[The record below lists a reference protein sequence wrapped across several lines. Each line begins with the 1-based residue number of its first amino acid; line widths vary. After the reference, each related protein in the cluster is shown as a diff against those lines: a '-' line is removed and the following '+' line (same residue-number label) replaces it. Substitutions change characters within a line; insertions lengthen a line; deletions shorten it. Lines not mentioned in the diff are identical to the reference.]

1 MGMKRIPGGGRNHK
15 NDSRTQAGLGLGLQK
30 YWSFFKMR
38 LMAGLQY
45 RAAALAGMSTQ
56 FVWGTMEILLYR
68 AFWLEHPERFPM
80 GMEAL
85 SAYIWLQQAFLTL
98 FAMWQ
103 WEYEILES
111 VKTGAVSYELL
122 RPTDVYGMWL
132 ARTVANRLARA
143 SLRMVPVLLVASL
156 IPAPY
161 GLRLRVSPAVFGAFL
176 LSMALM
182 VLVVCAY
189 SLLVYALT
197 FYLTDPNGIMVL
209 SVAAADLLGGAIVPL
224 PFLPGWLR
232 KFAQLTPFGSMQNVP
247 LRIFSGDI
255 TPHEIPAVTGLQ
267 VFWIAALLCAGYL
280 LTKNGLRRTVILGG

>member
-1 MGMKRIPGGGRNHK
+1 MR
-15 NDSRTQAGLGLGLQK
+15 K

-56 FVWGTMEILLYR
+56 LVWGVMEVLLYR
-68 AFWLEHPERFPM
+68 AFWLEQPERFPM

-85 SAYIWLQQAFLTL
+85 ASYIWLQQAFLSL
-98 FAMWQ
+98 FALWN
-103 WEYEILES
+103 WEVNILES

-122 RPTDVYGMWL
+122 RPAGIYSMWM
-132 ARTVANRLARA
+132 AQSVGNRLSRA
-143 SLRMVPVLLVASL
+143 ALRMVPLIAVSLL

-161 GLRLRVSPAVFGAFL
+161 GLRPPASPAAFGLFL
-176 LSMALM
+176 LSAALM

-209 SVAAADLLGGAIVPL
+209 SVALADLLGGAIVPL
-224 PFLPGWLR
+224 PFLPEGLR
-232 KFAQLTPFGSMQNVP
+232 RIAALSPFGSMQNVP

-255 TPHEIPAVTGLQ
+255 PLSEAPAAMGLQ
-267 VFWIAALLCAGYL
+267 GFWIAALLSAGYL
-280 LTKNGLRRTVILGG
+280 LTKTGLRRAVILGG

>member
-1 MGMKRIPGGGRNHK
+1 MG
-15 NDSRTQAGLGLGLQK
+15 K

-68 AFWLEHPERFPM
+68 AFWLEAPERFPM

-98 FAMWQ
+98 FALWN
-103 WEYEILES
+103 WENDIVES

-122 RPTDVYGMWL
+122 RPTDIYSMWM
-132 ARTVANRLARA
+132 ARSIANRLARA
-143 SLRMVPVLLVASL
+143 ALRMIPVIAVASF

-161 GLRLRVSPAVFGAFL
+161 GLRLRVSPAVFGLFL
-176 LSMALM
+176 ASMALM

-189 SLLVYALT
+189 SLFVYSLT

-209 SVAAADLLGGAIVPL
+209 SVAAADLLGGAVVPL
-224 PFLPGWLR
+224 PFLPDGLR
-232 KFAQLTPFGSMQNVP
+232 QFAALTPFASMQNVP

-255 TPHEIPAVTGLQ
+255 TLPEIPGVMGLQ
-267 VFWIAALLCAGYL
+267 VFWIVTLISAGYL
-280 LTKNGLRRTVILGG
+280 LTKNGLRRAVILGG

>member
-1 MGMKRIPGGGRNHK
+1 MR
-15 NDSRTQAGLGLGLQK
+15 K

-56 FVWGTMEILLYR
+56 FAWGAMEILLYR

-85 SAYIWLQQAFLTL
+85 SSYIWLQQAFLTL

-103 WEYEILES
+103 WEYDILES

-122 RPTDVYGMWL
+122 RPADMYSMWMS
-132 ARTVANRLARA
+132 RSIANRLARA
-143 SLRMVPVLLVASL
+143 ALRMVPVILVASL
-156 IPAPY
+156 LPAPW
-161 GLRLRVSPAVFGAFL
+161 GLRVRISPAAFGVFL

-189 SLLVYALT
+189 SLFVCSLT

-224 PFLPGWLR
+224 
-232 KFAQLTPFGSMQNVP
+232 
-247 LRIFSGDI
+247 RIFSGDI
-255 TPHEIPAVTGLQ
+255 PLGETPAVMGLQ
-267 VFWIAALLCAGYL
+267 AFWAAALILSGYL
-280 LTKNGLRRTVILGG
+280 LTRGGLRRAVILGG

>member
-1 MGMKRIPGGGRNHK
+1 MK
-15 NDSRTQAGLGLGLQK
+15 K

-56 FVWGTMEILLYR
+56 FVWGSMEILLYR
-68 AFWLEHPERFPM
+68 AFWLEAPERFPM

-85 SAYIWLQQAFLTL
+85 SSYIWLQQAFLTL
-98 FAMWQ
+98 FALWN
-103 WEYEILES
+103 WETDILES
-111 VKTGAVSYELL
+111 VKTGSVSYELL
-122 RPTDVYGMWL
+122 RPTDIYSMWM
-132 ARTVANRLARA
+132 ARSIASRLARA
-143 SLRMVPVLLVASL
+143 SLRMVPVLVISGL

-161 GLRLRVSPAVFGAFL
+161 GLRLMVSPVVFGLFL

-209 SVAAADLLGGAIVPL
+209 SVAAADLLGGAVVPL
-224 PFLPGWLR
+224 PFLPEGLR
-232 KFAQLTPFGSMQNVP
+232 KFAALTPFGSMQNVP

-255 TPHEIPAVTGLQ
+255 PPAEIPGVMGLQ
-267 VFWIAALLCAGYL
+267 AFWIVTLILAGYL
-280 LTKNGLRRTVILGG
+280 LTRNGLRRAVILGG

>member
-1 MGMKRIPGGGRNHK
+1 MR
-15 NDSRTQAGLGLGLQK
+15 K

-56 FVWGTMEILLYR
+56 LVWGVMEVLLYR

-85 SAYIWLQQAFLTL
+85 ASYIWLQQAFLSL
-98 FAMWQ
+98 FALWN
-103 WEYEILES
+103 WEFNILES

-122 RPTDVYGMWL
+122 RPAGIYGMWM
-132 ARTVANRLARA
+132 AQSVGNRLSRA
-143 SLRMVPVLLVASL
+143 ALRMVPLIAVSLL

-161 GLRLRVSPAVFGAFL
+161 GLRPPASPAAFGLFL
-176 LSMALM
+176 LSAALM

-224 PFLPGWLR
+224 PFLPEGFR
-232 KFAQLTPFGSMQNVP
+232 KFAELTPFASMQNVP

-255 TPHEIPAVTGLQ
+255 PLSGAPAVMGLQ
-267 VFWIAALLCAGYL
+267 AFWIAVLLSAGYL
-280 LTKNGLRRTVILGG
+280 LTRSGLRRAVILGG

>member
-1 MGMKRIPGGGRNHK
+1 MG
-15 NDSRTQAGLGLGLQK
+15 K

-56 FVWGTMEILLYR
+56 FVWGAMEILLYR
-68 AFWLEHPERFPM
+68 AFWLESPERFPM

-98 FAMWQ
+98 FALWN
-103 WEYEILES
+103 WEYDILES
-111 VKTGAVSYELL
+111 VKTGAVAYELL
-122 RPTDVYGMWL
+122 RPADLYSMWM
-132 ARTVANRLARA
+132 ARSAANRLARA
-143 SLRMVPVLLVASL
+143 ALRMAPVLVVASL

-161 GLRLRVSPAVFGAFL
+161 GLGLRVSPAVFGLFL

-189 SLLVYALT
+189 SLLVCALT

-209 SVAAADLLGGAIVPL
+209 SVAAADLLGGAVVPL
-224 PFLPGWLR
+224 PFLPAGLR
-232 KFAQLTPFGSMQNVP
+232 RFAQLTPFASMQNVP

-255 TPHEIPAVTGLQ
+255 PLPEIPGVMGLQ
-267 VFWIAALLCAGYL
+267 IFWITALIGAGYL
-280 LTKNGLRRTVILGG
+280 LTRNGLRRAAILGG

>member
-1 MGMKRIPGGGRNHK
+1 MK
-15 NDSRTQAGLGLGLQK
+15 K

-56 FVWGTMEILLYR
+56 FIWGTMEILLYR

-80 GMEAL
+80 GMESL

-98 FAMWQ
+98 FALWN
-103 WEYEILES
+103 WDFEVLES
-111 VKTGAVSYELL
+111 VKTGSVSYELL
-122 RPTDVYGMWL
+122 RPTDIYSIWM
-132 ARTVANRLARA
+132 ARSIAGRLARGA
-143 SLRMVPVLLVASL
+143 LRMVPVIVVAGL

-161 GLRLRVSPAVFGAFL
+161 GLRLRVSPAVFGLFV

-189 SLLVYALT
+189 TLLVYALT
-197 FYLTDPNGIMVL
+197 FYLTDPNGLMVV
-209 SVAAADLLGGAIVPL
+209 SVAAADLLGGAVVPL
-224 PFLPGWLR
+224 PFLPEGLR
-232 KFAQLTPFGSMQNVP
+232 RFAELTPFGSMQNVP

-255 TPHEIPAVTGLQ
+255 PMTDIPGVMGLQ
-267 VFWIAALLCAGYL
+267 VFWIAALVLAGYA
-280 LTKNGLRRTVILGG
+280 LTRNGLRRAVILGG

>member
-1 MGMKRIPGGGRNHK
+1 MR
-15 NDSRTQAGLGLGLQK
+15 K

-56 FVWGTMEILLYR
+56 FVWGAMEILLYR

-85 SAYIWLQQAFLTL
+85 SSYIWLQQAFLTL

-103 WEYEILES
+103 WEYDILES

-122 RPTDVYGMWL
+122 RPADMYSMWMS
-132 ARTVANRLARA
+132 RSIANRLARA
-143 SLRMVPVLLVASL
+143 ALRMVPVILVASL
-156 IPAPY
+156 LPAPW
-161 GLRLRVSPAVFGAFL
+161 GLRVRISPAAFAVFL

-189 SLLVYALT
+189 SLFVCSLT

-224 PFLPGWLR
+224 PFLPEGFR
-232 KFAQLTPFGSMQNVP
+232 RFAELTPFASMQNVP

-255 TPHEIPAVTGLQ
+255 PLGETPAVMGLQ
-267 VFWIAALLCAGYL
+267 AFWAAALILSGYL
-280 LTKNGLRRTVILGG
+280 LTRGGLRRAVILGG

>member
-1 MGMKRIPGGGRNHK
+1 MK
-15 NDSRTQAGLGLGLQK
+15 Q

-45 RAAALAGMSTQ
+45 RGAAMAGMSTQ
-56 FVWGTMEILLYR
+56 FVWGAMEILLYR

-85 SAYIWLQQAFLTL
+85 SSYIWLQQAFLTL
-98 FAMWQ
+98 FALWN
-103 WEYEILES
+103 WEYDILES

-122 RPTDVYGMWL
+122 RPTDIYGMWM
-132 ARTVANRLARA
+132 ARSVANRLARA
-143 SLRMVPVLLVASL
+143 SLRMVPVILVALL

-161 GLRLRVSPAVFGAFL
+161 GLRLRVSPAVFGLFL
-176 LSMALM
+176 LSIVLM

-189 SLLVYALT
+189 SLLVCALT
-197 FYLTDPNGIMVL
+197 FYLTDPNGIMVV

-224 PFLPGWLR
+224 PFLPEGLR
-232 KFAQLTPFGSMQNVP
+232 VFAQLTPFGSMQNVP

-255 TPHEIPAVTGLQ
+255 PLPDIPAMIGMQ
-267 VFWIAALLCAGYL
+267 VFWIAALTLTGYL
-280 LTKNGLRRTVILGG
+280 LTKNGLRRAVILGG